1 MTGCKANSMLS
12 QSTFPQGED
21 GLDDFLFTEKNSL
34 ASYGYNIQNSQN
46 MDKQKIH
53 YCFTLSDA
61 QMEYLRCKKYKI
73 DRMECFM
80 SLASL
85 AERETTLVSI
95 SKTQQ
100 VEILCGQCLVDN
112 TQLAKLW
119 DKDRKTVP
127 KLLQAMEAVGI
138 SSSQKVGDNRI
149 ITMHSLSGW
158 YVDGRFV
165 KNGFSLKRN
174 ADGSAIVHTEVPQ
187 ARVIVT
193 TTEDDTKSDKE
204 DGHFSNGI
212 SDTDNKGNSS
222 TADISSSLNS
232 ASSNDNGSVGKIGTN
247 SNLSDA
253 ITGGFS
259 PQQNYSRQSVGNP
272 SSLQEADAKQNDGEH
287 NTYPQ
292 HQFGGQT
299 QQSNGFNANGYN
311 NNYNSQS
318 NYQMPPKQMDLSPL
332 STGEWLLTLIVGIIP
347 CAGLIL
353 YIIWAF
359 GNSGNLNRRNYCRAS
374 LILQVISYVLVV
386 FFILIVVVGGGIS
399 YYGY

>member
-1 MTGCKANSMLS
+1 MI
-12 QSTFPQGED
+12 F
-21 GLDDFLFTEKNSL
+21 SL
-34 ASYGYNIQNSQN
+34 LRKTALPVNGYNIQNSQN

-53 YCFTLSDA
+53 YCFTLSDV

-95 SKTQQ
+95 SKNQQ
-100 VEILCGQCLVDN
+100 VEILCGQCMVDN

-149 ITMHSLSGW
+149 ITLHSLSGW

-174 ADGSAIVHTEVPQ
+174 ADGSAIIHTEVPT
-187 ARVIVT
+187 ARVFVT

-204 DGHFSNGI
+204 DGHSANGI

-222 TADISSSLNS
+222 TGDNSSSLNS
-232 ASSNDNGSVGKIGTN
+232 ASSNDNGSMGKVGTN
-247 SNLSDA
+247 GNLSDA
-253 ITGGFS
+253 ITDGIS
-259 PQQNYSRQSVGNP
+259 QQRSYSRHTVGNP
-272 SSLQEADAKQNDGEH
+272 SSLQEADAKQNEGEH

-292 HQFGGQT
+292 HLAEGQT
-299 QQSNGFNANGYN
+299 QQSNGSNANGYKA
-311 NNYNSQS
+311 NSYH
-318 NYQMPPKQMDLSPL
+318 N
-332 STGEWLLTLIVGIIP
+332 
-347 CAGLIL
+347 
-353 YIIWAF
+353 
-359 GNSGNLNRRNYCRAS
+359 GN
-374 LILQVISYVLVV
+374 Q
-386 FFILIVVVGGGIS
+386 
-399 YYGY
+399 

>member
-1 MTGCKANSMLS
+1 
-12 QSTFPQGED
+12 
-21 GLDDFLFTEKNSL
+21 
-34 ASYGYNIQNSQN
+34 

-53 YCFTLSDA
+53 YCFTLSDV

-85 AERETTLVSI
+85 AERGTTLVSI
-95 SKTQQ
+95 SKNQQ

-127 KLLQAMEAVGI
+127 KLLHAMEAVGI

-149 ITMHSLSGW
+149 ITLHSLSGW

-204 DGHFSNGI
+204 DGHSANGI
-212 SDTDNKGNSS
+212 SETDNKDNSS

-232 ASSNDNGSVGKIGTN
+232 TSSNDNGSVGKVETN
-247 SNLSDA
+247 GNLSDA
-253 ITGGFS
+253 VTGGIS

-272 SSLQEADAKQNDGEH
+272 SSMQEADAKQNEGEY

-292 HQFGGQT
+292 HLAGGQT
-299 QQSNGFNANGYN
+299 QQFYGSNANGYKPN
-311 NNYNSQS
+311 DSQ
-318 NYQMPPKQMDLSPL
+318 N
-332 STGEWLLTLIVGIIP
+332 
-347 CAGLIL
+347 
-353 YIIWAF
+353 
-359 GNSGNLNRRNYCRAS
+359 GN
-374 LILQVISYVLVV
+374 Q
-386 FFILIVVVGGGIS
+386 
-399 YYGY
+399 

>member
-1 MTGCKANSMLS
+1 
-12 QSTFPQGED
+12 
-21 GLDDFLFTEKNSL
+21 
-34 ASYGYNIQNSQN
+34 
-46 MDKQKIH
+46 
-53 YCFTLSDA
+53 
-61 QMEYLRCKKYKI
+61 
-73 DRMECFM
+73 
-80 SLASL
+80 
-85 AERETTLVSI
+85 
-95 SKTQQ
+95 
-100 VEILCGQCLVDN
+100 
-112 TQLAKLW
+112 
-119 DKDRKTVP
+119 
-127 KLLQAMEAVGI
+127 MEAVGI

-149 ITMHSLSGW
+149 ITLHSLSGW

-187 ARVIVT
+187 ARVFVT

-299 QQSNGFNANGYN
+299 QQSNGFNANGYKPN
-311 NNYNSQS
+311 EYHN
-318 NYQMPPKQMDLSPL
+318 
-332 STGEWLLTLIVGIIP
+332 
-347 CAGLIL
+347 
-353 YIIWAF
+353 
-359 GNSGNLNRRNYCRAS
+359 GN
-374 LILQVISYVLVV
+374 Q
-386 FFILIVVVGGGIS
+386 
-399 YYGY
+399 

>member
-1 MTGCKANSMLS
+1 MTGCKASSMLS
-12 QSTFPQGED
+12 QRTFPQEED
-21 GLDDFLFTEKNSL
+21 GIDDFLFTEKNSL

-53 YCFTLSDA
+53 YCFTLSDV

-112 TQLAKLW
+112 PRLAKLW

-149 ITMHSLSGW
+149 ITLHSLSGW

-174 ADGSAIVHTEVPQ
+174 VDGSAIIHTEVPQ
-187 ARVIVT
+187 ARVFVT
-193 TTEDDTKSDKE
+193 TTEDDTK
-204 DGHFSNGI
+204 
-212 SDTDNKGNSS
+212 
-222 TADISSSLNS
+222 
-232 ASSNDNGSVGKIGTN
+232 
-247 SNLSDA
+247 LSDA
-253 ITGGFS
+253 ITGGIS

-272 SSLQEADAKQNDGEH
+272 SSQQEADAKENEGEH

-299 QQSNGFNANGYN
+299 QRSNGSNANGYKPN
-311 NNYNSQS
+311 EYHN
-318 NYQMPPKQMDLSPL
+318 
-332 STGEWLLTLIVGIIP
+332 
-347 CAGLIL
+347 
-353 YIIWAF
+353 
-359 GNSGNLNRRNYCRAS
+359 GN
-374 LILQVISYVLVV
+374 Q
-386 FFILIVVVGGGIS
+386 
-399 YYGY
+399 

>member
-1 MTGCKANSMLS
+1 
-12 QSTFPQGED
+12 
-21 GLDDFLFTEKNSL
+21 
-34 ASYGYNIQNSQN
+34 

-53 YCFTLSDA
+53 YCFTLSDV

-85 AERETTLVSI
+85 AERETTLVPI

-100 VEILCGQCLVDN
+100 VEILCGQCMVDN

-138 SSSQKVGDNRI
+138 SFLQKVGDNRI
-149 ITMHSLSGW
+149 ITLHSLSGW

-174 ADGSAIVHTEVPQ
+174 EDGSAIIHEEVPQ

-204 DGHFSNGI
+204 DGHFANGI

-232 ASSNDNGSVGKIGTN
+232 TSSNDNRSVGKVGTN
-247 SNLSDA
+247 GNLSDA
-253 ITGGFS
+253 VTGGIS

-272 SSLQEADAKQNDGEH
+272 SSLQEADVKQNKGEH

-292 HQFGGQT
+292 HLAKGQT
-299 QQSNGFNANGYN
+299 QQSNGSNDNGYKPNDSN
-311 NNYNSQS
+311 N
-318 NYQMPPKQMDLSPL
+318 
-332 STGEWLLTLIVGIIP
+332 
-347 CAGLIL
+347 
-353 YIIWAF
+353 
-359 GNSGNLNRRNYCRAS
+359 GN
-374 LILQVISYVLVV
+374 Q
-386 FFILIVVVGGGIS
+386 
-399 YYGY
+399 

>member
-1 MTGCKANSMLS
+1 MVII
-12 QSTFPQGED
+12 F
-21 GLDDFLFTEKNSL
+21 
-34 ASYGYNIQNSQN
+34 
-46 MDKQKIH
+46 KIH
-53 YCFTLSDA
+53 GTWINKRYITAS
-61 QMEYLRCKKYKI
+61 RCPMYRWSI
-73 DRMECFM
+73 FAAR
-80 SLASL
+80 STRLTAWNASCLLPLL

-149 ITMHSLSGW
+149 ITLHSLSGW

-174 ADGSAIVHTEVPQ
+174 ADGSAIIHTEVPQ

-204 DGHFSNGI
+204 DGHSANGI

-222 TADISSSLNS
+222 TGDFSSSLNS
-232 ASSNDNGSVGKIGTN
+232 ASSNDNRSVGRSERMVIFPMLLQVEFPHNKITPD
-247 SNLSDA
+247 SLLA
-253 ITGGFS
+253 
-259 PQQNYSRQSVGNP
+259 NP
-272 SSLQEADAKQNDGEH
+272 SSMQEADVKQNEGEH

-292 HQFGGQT
+292 HLAKGQT
-299 QQSNGFNANGYN
+299 QQSNGSNANGYKA
-311 NNYNSQS
+311 NSYH
-318 NYQMPPKQMDLSPL
+318 N
-332 STGEWLLTLIVGIIP
+332 
-347 CAGLIL
+347 
-353 YIIWAF
+353 
-359 GNSGNLNRRNYCRAS
+359 GN
-374 LILQVISYVLVV
+374 Q
-386 FFILIVVVGGGIS
+386 
-399 YYGY
+399 

>member
-1 MTGCKANSMLS
+1 MLS
-12 QSTFPQGED
+12 PRTFPQGED
-21 GLDDFLFTEKNSL
+21 GTDDFLFTEKNSL
-34 ASYGYNIQNSQN
+34 AIYGYNIQNLQK

-53 YCFTLSDA
+53 YCFTLSDV

-100 VEILCGQCLVDN
+100 VEILCGQCMVDN
-112 TQLAKLW
+112 TQFAKLW

-149 ITMHSLSGW
+149 ITLHSLSGW

-204 DGHFSNGI
+204 DGHSVNGI
-212 SDTDNKGNSS
+212 SDTDKKGNSS
-222 TADISSSLNS
+222 TADISSSLSS
-232 ASSNDNGSVGKIGTN
+232 ASSNDNRSVGKFGTMVIFPMLLLVEFPHN
-247 SNLSDA
+247 K
-253 ITGGFS
+253 IT
-259 PQQNYSRQSVGNP
+259 PD
-272 SSLQEADAKQNDGEH
+272 SLLTILLPCKK
-287 NTYPQ
+287 
-292 HQFGGQT
+292 
-299 QQSNGFNANGYN
+299 
-311 NNYNSQS
+311 
-318 NYQMPPKQMDLSPL
+318 QMPNRMRENTTHINSIWQEDKHNS
-332 STGEWLLTLIVGIIP
+332 LTFLMPMVTRLTATITAI
-347 CAGLIL
+347 
-353 YIIWAF
+353 
-359 GNSGNLNRRNYCRAS
+359 NRHTEANEPPYR
-374 LILQVISYVLVV
+374 
-386 FFILIVVVGGGIS
+386 
-399 YYGY
+399 

>member
-12 QSTFPQGED
+12 QRTFPQGED
-21 GLDDFLFTEKNSL
+21 GTDDFLFTKKNSL

-85 AERETTLVSI
+85 AERETTIVSI

-149 ITMHSLSGW
+149 ITLHSLSGW

-204 DGHFSNGI
+204 DGYFANGI

-232 ASSNDNGSVGKIGTN
+232 TSSNDNRSVSKVGNNG
-247 SNLSDA
+247 NLSDA
-253 ITGGFS
+253 VTDGIS
-259 PQQNYSRQSVGNP
+259 PQ
-272 SSLQEADAKQNDGEH
+272 
-287 NTYPQ
+287 
-292 HQFGGQT
+292 
-299 QQSNGFNANGYN
+299 
-311 NNYNSQS
+311 
-318 NYQMPPKQMDLSPL
+318 
-332 STGEWLLTLIVGIIP
+332 
-347 CAGLIL
+347 
-353 YIIWAF
+353 
-359 GNSGNLNRRNYCRAS
+359 
-374 LILQVISYVLVV
+374 
-386 FFILIVVVGGGIS
+386 
-399 YYGY
+399 

>member
-1 MTGCKANSMLS
+1 
-12 QSTFPQGED
+12 
-21 GLDDFLFTEKNSL
+21 
-34 ASYGYNIQNSQN
+34 

-149 ITMHSLSGW
+149 ITLHSLSGW

-174 ADGSAIVHTEVPQ
+174 ADGSAIIHTEVPQ

-204 DGHFSNGI
+204 DGYSDNGI
-212 SDTDNKGNSS
+212 SDTDNKGDSS

-232 ASSNDNGSVGKIGTN
+232 ASSNDNGTVGKFGTN
-247 SNLSDA
+247 GNLSDA
-253 ITGGFS
+253 VTGGIS
-259 PQQNYSRQSVGNP
+259 PQQNYSRQSVAILLP
-272 SSLQEADAKQNDGEH
+272 CKK
-287 NTYPQ
+287 
-292 HQFGGQT
+292 
-299 QQSNGFNANGYN
+299 
-311 NNYNSQS
+311 
-318 NYQMPPKQMDLSPL
+318 QMPIRMRENTTHIHSIWQEDKHNC
-332 STGEWLLTLIVGIIP
+332 LTVLMPMVTRLTATITAI
-347 CAGLIL
+347 
-353 YIIWAF
+353 
-359 GNSGNLNRRNYCRAS
+359 NRYKEVYEPPY
-374 LILQVISYVLVV
+374 Q
-386 FFILIVVVGGGIS
+386 
-399 YYGY
+399 

>member
-1 MTGCKANSMLS
+1 MTGCKASSMLS
-12 QSTFPQGED
+12 QRTFPQGED
-21 GLDDFLFTEKNSL
+21 GTDDFLFTEKKCL
-34 ASYGYNIQNSQN
+34 AIYGYNIQNSQN

-53 YCFTLSDA
+53 YCFTLSDV

-112 TQLAKLW
+112 TQLAKFW

-138 SSSQKVGDNRI
+138 SSSQKAGDNRI
-149 ITMHSLSGW
+149 ITLHSLSGW

-174 ADGSAIVHTEVPQ
+174 ADGSAIIHTEVPQ
-187 ARVIVT
+187 ARVTVT
-193 TTEDDTKSDKE
+193 TTDVDTKSDKE
-204 DGHFSNGI
+204 DGHSANGI

-232 ASSNDNGSVGKIGTN
+232 TSSNDNRSVGKVGMN
-247 SNLSDA
+247 GNLSDA
-253 ITGGFS
+253 VTGRIS
-259 PQQNYSRQSVGNP
+259 PQQNYTRQSVGNP
-272 SSLQEADAKQNDGEH
+272 SSLQEADAKQNKGEH
-287 NTYPQ
+287 NTYTQ
-292 HQFGGQT
+292 HLAEGQT
-299 QQSNGFNANGYN
+299 KQSNGSNDNGYKA
-311 NNYNSQS
+311 NSYH
-318 NYQMPPKQMDLSPL
+318 N
-332 STGEWLLTLIVGIIP
+332 
-347 CAGLIL
+347 
-353 YIIWAF
+353 
-359 GNSGNLNRRNYCRAS
+359 GN
-374 LILQVISYVLVV
+374 Q
-386 FFILIVVVGGGIS
+386 
-399 YYGY
+399 

>member
-1 MTGCKANSMLS
+1 
-12 QSTFPQGED
+12 
-21 GLDDFLFTEKNSL
+21 
-34 ASYGYNIQNSQN
+34 

-53 YCFTLSDA
+53 YCFTLSDV

-149 ITMHSLSGW
+149 ITLHSLSGW

-174 ADGSAIVHTEVPQ
+174 ADGSAIVHTEVPK

-193 TTEDDTKSDKE
+193 TTEDNKKSDTE
-204 DGHFSNGI
+204 NGHSANGI
-212 SDTDNKGNSS
+212 SDTANEGNTS
-222 TADISSSLNS
+222 TADIFSSLNS
-232 ASSNDNGSVGKIGTN
+232 TSSNDNGNVGKVGTN
-247 SNLSDA
+247 GNISDA
-253 ITGGFS
+253 IIGGYS
-259 PQQNYSRQSVGNP
+259 PQQNYSRQTIGNP
-272 SSLQEADAKQNDGEH
+272 SSQQEADVKQNEGEH

-292 HQFGGQT
+292 RLAGGQT
-299 QQSNGFNANGYN
+299 QQSNGSNANGYKAN
-311 NNYNSQS
+311 DSQ
-318 NYQMPPKQMDLSPL
+318 N
-332 STGEWLLTLIVGIIP
+332 
-347 CAGLIL
+347 
-353 YIIWAF
+353 
-359 GNSGNLNRRNYCRAS
+359 GN
-374 LILQVISYVLVV
+374 Q
-386 FFILIVVVGGGIS
+386 
-399 YYGY
+399 

>member
-1 MTGCKANSMLS
+1 MLS
-12 QSTFPQGED
+12 QRTFPQGED
-21 GLDDFLFTEKNSL
+21 GTGDFLFTEKNSL
-34 ASYGYNIQNSQN
+34 ASYGYNIQNSRN

-53 YCFTLSDA
+53 YCFTLSDV
-61 QMEYLRCKKYKI
+61 QMEYLRSKKYKI

-149 ITMHSLSGW
+149 ITLHSLSGW

-174 ADGSAIVHTEVPQ
+174 ADGSAIVHTEDRHSV
-187 ARVIVT
+187 
-193 TTEDDTKSDKE
+193 
-204 DGHFSNGI
+204 NGI

-222 TADISSSLNS
+222 IADISSSLNS
-232 ASSNDNGSVGKIGTN
+232 ASSNDNGSVGRVGTN
-247 SNLSDA
+247 GNLSDA
-253 ITGGFS
+253 VTGGIS

-272 SSLQEADAKQNDGEH
+272 SSMQEADAKQNEGEH

-292 HQFGGQT
+292 HLAGGQT
-299 QQSNGFNANGYN
+299 QQSNGSNDNGYKA
-311 NNYNSQS
+311 NSYH
-318 NYQMPPKQMDLSPL
+318 N
-332 STGEWLLTLIVGIIP
+332 
-347 CAGLIL
+347 
-353 YIIWAF
+353 
-359 GNSGNLNRRNYCRAS
+359 GN
-374 LILQVISYVLVV
+374 Q
-386 FFILIVVVGGGIS
+386 
-399 YYGY
+399 

>member
-1 MTGCKANSMLS
+1 MTGCKASSMLS
-12 QSTFPQGED
+12 QRTFPQGED
-21 GLDDFLFTEKNSL
+21 GTDDFLFTKKNSL

-73 DRMECFM
+73 DRM
-80 SLASL
+80 
-85 AERETTLVSI
+85 
-95 SKTQQ
+95 
-100 VEILCGQCLVDN
+100 VDN

-149 ITMHSLSGW
+149 ITLHSLSGW
-158 YVDGRFV
+158 YVDGKFV

-174 ADGSAIVHTEVPQ
+174 ADGSAIVHTEVPK
-187 ARVIVT
+187 ARVIVM

-204 DGHFSNGI
+204 DGHSANGI

-232 ASSNDNGSVGKIGTN
+232 TSSNDNRSVGKVETN
-247 SNLSDA
+247 DNLSDA
-253 ITGGFS
+253 VTGGIS
-259 PQQNYSRQSVGNP
+259 SQQNYSRQSVGNP
-272 SSLQEADAKQNDGEH
+272 SSMQEADAKQNEGEH

-292 HQFGGQT
+292 HMAGGQT
-299 QQSNGFNANGYN
+299 QQSNGSNANGYKP
-311 NNYNSQS
+311 NSYH
-318 NYQMPPKQMDLSPL
+318 N
-332 STGEWLLTLIVGIIP
+332 
-347 CAGLIL
+347 
-353 YIIWAF
+353 
-359 GNSGNLNRRNYCRAS
+359 GN
-374 LILQVISYVLVV
+374 Q
-386 FFILIVVVGGGIS
+386 
-399 YYGY
+399 

>member
-1 MTGCKANSMLS
+1 MLS
-12 QSTFPQGED
+12 QRAFPQGED
-21 GLDDFLFTEKNSL
+21 GIDDFLFTEKNSL

-149 ITMHSLSGW
+149 ITLHSLSGW

-187 ARVIVT
+187 ARVFVT
-193 TTEDDTKSDKE
+193 TTEDDTK
-204 DGHFSNGI
+204 
-212 SDTDNKGNSS
+212 
-222 TADISSSLNS
+222 
-232 ASSNDNGSVGKIGTN
+232 
-247 SNLSDA
+247 LSDA
-253 ITGGFS
+253 ITGGIS

-272 SSLQEADAKQNDGEH
+272 SSQQESDAKENEGEH

-299 QQSNGFNANGYN
+299 QRSNGSNANGYKPN
-311 NNYNSQS
+311 EYHN
-318 NYQMPPKQMDLSPL
+318 
-332 STGEWLLTLIVGIIP
+332 
-347 CAGLIL
+347 
-353 YIIWAF
+353 
-359 GNSGNLNRRNYCRAS
+359 GN
-374 LILQVISYVLVV
+374 Q
-386 FFILIVVVGGGIS
+386 
-399 YYGY
+399 

>member
-1 MTGCKANSMLS
+1 
-12 QSTFPQGED
+12 
-21 GLDDFLFTEKNSL
+21 
-34 ASYGYNIQNSQN
+34 

-53 YCFTLSDA
+53 YCFTLSDV

-95 SKTQQ
+95 SKDPNKWKSCVGNVWLIIPNLPSSGIKT
-100 VEILCGQCLVDN
+100 
-112 TQLAKLW
+112 A
-119 DKDRKTVP
+119 KTVP

-149 ITMHSLSGW
+149 ITLHSLSGW

-174 ADGSAIVHTEVPQ
+174 ADGSTIIHTEVPQ
-187 ARVIVT
+187 TRVIVT

-204 DGHFSNGI
+204 DGHSANGI

-232 ASSNDNGSVGKIGTN
+232 TSSNDNRSVGKVGMN
-247 SNLSDA
+247 GNLSDA
-253 ITGGFS
+253 VTGRIS
-259 PQQNYSRQSVGNP
+259 PQQNYTRQSVGNP
-272 SSLQEADAKQNDGEH
+272 SSLQEADAKQNEGER

-292 HQFGGQT
+292 HLAGGQT
-299 QQSNGFNANGYN
+299 QQSNGSNDNGYKPN
-311 NNYNSQS
+311 DSHN
-318 NYQMPPKQMDLSPL
+318 
-332 STGEWLLTLIVGIIP
+332 
-347 CAGLIL
+347 
-353 YIIWAF
+353 
-359 GNSGNLNRRNYCRAS
+359 GN
-374 LILQVISYVLVV
+374 Q
-386 FFILIVVVGGGIS
+386 
-399 YYGY
+399 

>member
-12 QSTFPQGED
+12 QRTFPQGED
-21 GLDDFLFTEKNSL
+21 G
-34 ASYGYNIQNSQN
+34 
-46 MDKQKIH
+46 
-53 YCFTLSDA
+53 SDA

-149 ITMHSLSGW
+149 ITLHSLSGW

-174 ADGSAIVHTEVPQ
+174 ADGSATV
-187 ARVIVT
+187 
-193 TTEDDTKSDKE
+193 S
-204 DGHFSNGI
+204 
-212 SDTDNKGNSS
+212 
-222 TADISSSLNS
+222 
-232 ASSNDNGSVGKIGTN
+232 SSNDNGSVGKNGTN
-247 SNLSDA
+247 GNLSNA
-253 ITGGFS
+253 IIGGIS
-259 PQQNYSRQSVGNP
+259 SQQNYSRQSVGNP
-272 SSLQEADAKQNDGEH
+272 SSLQEADAKQNEGEH

-299 QQSNGFNANGYN
+299 QQSNGSNANGYKPN
-311 NNYNSQS
+311 EYHN
-318 NYQMPPKQMDLSPL
+318 
-332 STGEWLLTLIVGIIP
+332 
-347 CAGLIL
+347 
-353 YIIWAF
+353 
-359 GNSGNLNRRNYCRAS
+359 GN
-374 LILQVISYVLVV
+374 Q
-386 FFILIVVVGGGIS
+386 
-399 YYGY
+399 

>member
-1 MTGCKANSMLS
+1 MLS
-12 QSTFPQGED
+12 QRAFPQGED
-21 GLDDFLFTEKNSL
+21 GIDDFLFTEKNSL

-61 QMEYLRCKKYKI
+61 QMEYLRCKK
-73 DRMECFM
+73 
-80 SLASL
+80 
-85 AERETTLVSI
+85 
-95 SKTQQ
+95 
-100 VEILCGQCLVDN
+100 EILCGQCLVDN

-149 ITMHSLSGW
+149 ITLHSLSGW

-174 ADGSAIVHTEVPQ
+174 ADGSAIIHTEVPQ
-187 ARVIVT
+187 VRVIVT
-193 TTEDDTKSDKE
+193 TTYVDTKSDKE

-247 SNLSDA
+247 GNLSDA
-253 ITGGFS
+253 ITGGIS

-272 SSLQEADAKQNDGEH
+272 SSQQEADAKENEGEH

-299 QQSNGFNANGYN
+299 QRSNGSNANGYKPN
-311 NNYNSQS
+311 EYHN
-318 NYQMPPKQMDLSPL
+318 
-332 STGEWLLTLIVGIIP
+332 
-347 CAGLIL
+347 
-353 YIIWAF
+353 
-359 GNSGNLNRRNYCRAS
+359 GN
-374 LILQVISYVLVV
+374 Q
-386 FFILIVVVGGGIS
+386 
-399 YYGY
+399 

>member
-1 MTGCKANSMLS
+1 MTDCKASSMLS
-12 QSTFPQGED
+12 QRTFPQGED
-21 GLDDFLFTEKNSL
+21 GTDDFLFTEKNSL
-34 ASYGYNIQNSQN
+34 ASYGYNIQNSRN

-138 SSSQKVGDNRI
+138 SSSHKVGDNRI
-149 ITMHSLSGW
+149 ITLHSLSGW

-187 ARVIVT
+187 ARVFVT

-212 SDTDNKGNSS
+212 SKTDNKGNSS

-247 SNLSDA
+247 GNLSDA
-253 ITGGFS
+253 ITGGIS

-272 SSLQEADAKQNDGEH
+272 SSQQEADAKQNEGEH
-287 NTYPQ
+287 NTYPK

-299 QQSNGFNANGYN
+299 QQSNGSNANGYKPN
-311 NNYNSQS
+311 EYHN
-318 NYQMPPKQMDLSPL
+318 
-332 STGEWLLTLIVGIIP
+332 
-347 CAGLIL
+347 
-353 YIIWAF
+353 
-359 GNSGNLNRRNYCRAS
+359 GN
-374 LILQVISYVLVV
+374 Q
-386 FFILIVVVGGGIS
+386 
-399 YYGY
+399 